1 MPIHAPLAPRVT
13 RTNGT
18 MQHED
23 ARIAPRTLPAAT
35 SWFPDVPS
43 LAVTAVCSVIGCTR
57 RVLCQFS
64 MFDSLEPVVTTES
77 SSFEERNVR
86 EFTIGQLS
94 KLSGVNIETIRY
106 YEKIGI
112 IPHPPRNS
120 SGYRIF
126 STPHLER
133 LSFVRRSRE
142 LGFSQPEV
150 RKLLTLV
157 DKHKYTC
164 AEVQEITARQLA
176 AVRTKIKDLRKLEK
190 ALADMVSVCD
200 GGDIPDCPIVDILS
214 GVPEPKKQRR
224 NCDQ

>member
-1 MPIHAPLAPRVT
+1 
-13 RTNGT
+13 
-18 MQHED
+18 
-23 ARIAPRTLPAAT
+23 
-35 SWFPDVPS
+35 
-43 LAVTAVCSVIGCTR
+43 
-57 RVLCQFS
+57 

-164 AEVQEITARQLA
+164 AEVQAITARQLA
-176 AVRTKIKDLRKLEK
+176 AVRTKIKDLLKLEK

>member
-1 MPIHAPLAPRVT
+1 M
-13 RTNGT
+13 
-18 MQHED
+18 
-23 ARIAPRTLPAAT
+23 
-35 SWFPDVPS
+35 
-43 LAVTAVCSVIGCTR
+43 
-57 RVLCQFS
+57 
-64 MFDSLEPVVTTES
+64 
-77 SSFEERNVR
+77 R

-94 KLSGVNIETIRY
+94 KLTEVNIETIRY

-120 SGYRIF
+120 SGYRIY

-157 DKHKYTC
+157 DEHKYTC
-164 AEVQEITARQLA
+164 AEVQEITANHLA

-190 ALADMVSVCD
+190 ALANMVSECD
-200 GGDIPDCPIVDILS
+200 GGEIPHCPIVDVLS
-214 GVPEPKKQRR
+214 TLPEP
-224 NCDQ
+224 DQKGPANAGQPFS